1 LSFLGVRLDEETD
14 KTLEELARLSRMSKS
29 DIVRLALRAFIE
41 KAYQEEEHPMFRQYL
56 IREKAKE
63 LKRQLKEIRFMMH
76 MRREAEYWK
85 NYIIKVQNKEIK
97 NPTSSKKHEVIY
109 NASNNVLEKI
119 KDLENQLIEVI
130 NEYEKML
137 EGVKVEA

>member
-1 LSFLGVRLDEETD
+1 LSFLGVRIDEETD
-14 KTLEELARLSRMSKS
+14 KTLEELSKLSRMSKS

-76 MRREAEYWK
+76 MKKDAEYWI
-85 NYIIKVQNKEIK
+85 NYIEKVQNKEIK
-97 NPTSSKKHEVIY
+97 GNPTSKKHGVII
-109 NASNNVLEKI
+109 NASNGILEKL
-119 KDLENQLIEVI
+119 KELENQLVQAIT
-130 NEYEKML
+130 EYEKL
-137 EGVKVEA
+137 VEVMRR